1 MAKILKNIVIAI
13 IFANLVPA
21 FAQNNVKITGKVI
34 DDNTREPIIGAGITV
49 VNTKTGAITDVSGFF
64 TLSVNALP
72 ATISV
77 NYLGYK
83 RQEIDV
89 YEVSEPLEIVLSEDR
104 NILNEVVVTGYT
116 SQRRKEISGAISSIK
131 ISESIAGQPDPDITK
146 LLQGK
151 VSGVNVL
158 SSNGTPGGGISFI
171 VRGNN
176 SINGSVEPLYV
187 VDGVFLNPVRAVSN
201 IGGTLGSNPLA
212 DLNPADIE
220 EISILKDANATA
232 IYGAQGS
239 NGVVIITTK
248 RGKINTQSK
257 VSFTV
262 SHGWADSPNKFEL
275 TNGPE
280 TGMLLNE
287 AWANTASDLKQTLP
301 EWLDRNKPQGYNLI
315 YPYKTV
321 DASGKEVID
330 YTRPGYDIL
339 PTYDKVKDIF
349 QTAQLSDYQVAIQ
362 GGNATSTHYI
372 GLGYTDQETVVKPTT
387 FNRFSLR
394 VNYDNKITSKLKI
407 GTNFNLGRTLRGK
420 VYSNDSAAGGVINAA
435 IFPRSYLPNYNE
447 DGSYAK
453 HGTFESQLALVEH
466 IDNQYATWRST
477 INLFGEYAFL
487 PELKFRSS
495 WNLDYIFNT
504 VNSFSDFALSTS
516 GSARANNL
524 LDLLYTAEQL
534 LTYAKELGP
543 EKRHHLSVFLG
554 NTVNV
559 RKNAS
564 VEASASSYVTD
575 IVREVNAGGTS
586 SGSATSSE
594 SRLLSYFGKATY
606 TLDNKYTLDFSFRA
620 DGSSRVGKH
629 WGYFPAAGAT
639 WNAGQESFISD
650 KKIFDALKFR
660 GSFGYS
666 GNQNGINDYASL
678 GLWSVGSSY
687 LGASGLTP
695 SRLANP
701 NLTWESTRQIDLG
714 TEFSIL
720 NNRLNINLDV
730 YHKYTYNMLLNLPIP
745 SRSGFSTITDNFG
758 EISNRGIE
766 FDLESVNISK
776 KTFKWTTNFNISAN
790 RNRVE
795 KLSGDILRGA
805 SGRNTSILR
814 EGYPVNSYYL
824 YKQLYVDPQTGN
836 AVYDDVNDDNEIT
849 IADRQIVAKAA
860 PDFTGGITN
869 NLTYKNW
876 DFTAFFYFSEGNNI
890 LNMRDFFLVHGGT
903 QSNIGYVKHQLDRWQ
918 NSGDITD
925 IPRQTLY
932 NGNPQLN
939 GDQPGSGANN
949 YRGNVA
955 NLSSRYV
962 EDASYI
968 RLKNIA
974 LGYTLPKAWVSRWK
988 IDRVKATVAASNV
1001 WTCTKYTGLDP
1012 EVSAQSAD
1020 QNTAGYDWATVP
1032 QPRTIQLILNATF

>member
-1 MAKILKNIVIAI
+1 MAKIIKIIVILTI
-13 IFANLVPA
+13 SVHFLPLS
-21 FAQNNVKITGKVI
+21 AQNTTIAGKVT
-34 DDNTREPIIGAGITV
+34 DESTQEPVIGAGIKLIGTKSGTV
-49 VNTKTGAITDVSGFF
+49 TDVDGSF
-64 TLSVNALP
+64 TLTVNSLP

-77 NYLGYK
+77 EYLGYK

-89 YEVSEPLEIVLSEDR
+89 YDASEPLEIVLSESR
-104 NILNEVVVTGYT
+104 NILNEIVITGYT
-116 SQRRKEISGAISSIK
+116 SQRRNEISGAISSIK
-131 ISESIAGQPDPDITK
+131 ISESIANQPEPDIAK

-151 VSGVNVL
+151 VSGVSVL
-158 SSNGTPGGGISFI
+158 SSNGTPGGGVSFI
-171 VRGNN
+171 IRGNN

-187 VDGVFLNPVRAVSN
+187 VDGVFLNPVRAVGA
-201 IGGTLGSNPLA
+201 IGGTLGADPTA

-248 RGKINTQSK
+248 RGKTNTKSK
-257 VSFTV
+257 VNFTV
-262 SHGWADSPNKFEL
+262 SHGWADSPNKFQL
-275 TNGPE
+275 TDGPE
-280 TGMLLNE
+280 TGLLLNE
-287 AWANTASDLKQTLP
+287 AWTNTASDLGQTLP
-301 EWLDRNKPQGYNLI
+301 EWIDRNKPQGYNLV
-315 YPYKTV
+315 YPYKTTN
-321 DASGKEVID
+321 ANGNEVRD

-349 QTAQLSDYQVAIQ
+349 QTAQLSDYQVSIQ
-362 GGNATSTHYI
+362 GGNAFSTHYI
-372 GLGYTDQETVVKPTT
+372 GLGYTNQETVVKPTT
-387 FNRFSLR
+387 FERFSLR
-394 VNYDNKITSKLKI
+394 VNYDNNITSKLKL
-407 GTNFNLGRTLRGK
+407 GTNFNLGRTLRKK
-420 VYSNDSAAGGVINAA
+420 VYSNDSAAGGLINAA

-453 HGTFESQLALVEH
+453 HGTFNSQLALIEH
-466 IDNQYATWRST
+466 VDNQYATWRST
-477 INLFGEYAFL
+477 INLFGEYSFL

-504 VNSFSDFALSTS
+504 VNSFNDFALSTS
-516 GSARANNL
+516 GSASANNS

-534 LTYAKELGP
+534 LTYAKEF
-543 EKRHHLSVFLG
+543 KQRHSLSVFLG

-559 RKNAS
+559 RKNAY
-564 VEASASSYVTD
+564 VSANGSNYVTD
-575 IVREVNAGGTS
+575 IVREVSAGGTS
-586 SGSATSSE
+586 SGSASSSE

-606 TLDNKYTLDFSFRA
+606 TLDKKYTLDFSFRA

-629 WGYFPAAGAT
+629 WGYFPAVGVT
-639 WNAGQESFISD
+639 WNAGQENFVAG

-666 GNQNGINDYASL
+666 GNQNGISDYASL
-678 GLWSVGSSY
+678 GLWSVNSSY
-687 LGASGLTP
+687 SGVSGLAP

-714 TEFSIL
+714 TEFSVL
-720 NNRLNINLDV
+720 NNRLSINLDV
-730 YHKYTYNMLLNLPIP
+730 YHKYTYNMLLDLPIP

-758 EISNRGIE
+758 EISNKGIE
-766 FDLESVNISK
+766 FDLKSVNIQK
-776 KTFKWTTNFNISAN
+776 KTFKWTTDFNISAN

-795 KLSGDILRGA
+795 KLSGDILRGT

-836 AVYDDVNDDNEIT
+836 AVYEDVNNDNEIT
-849 IADRQIVAKAA
+849 IADRQIVAKAS

-869 NLTYKNW
+869 NLSYKNW
-876 DFTAFFYFSEGNNI
+876 DFTAFFYFSGGNKI
-890 LNMRDFFLVHGGT
+890 LNMRDFFLIHGGT

-918 NSGDITD
+918 KPGDITD

-932 NGNPQLN
+932 NANPQLN

-974 LGYTLPKAWVSRWK
+974 LSYTFPKAWIARLK
-988 IDRVKATVAASNV
+988 IDRVKATFAASNV
-1001 WTCTKYTGLDP
+1001 WTLTKYTGLDP

-1032 QPRTIQLILNATF
+1032 QPRTIQLILNVTL

>member
-1 MAKILKNIVIAI
+1 MAKIIQNIVILAMI
-13 IFANLVPA
+13 VHFLPLS
-21 FAQNNVKITGKVI
+21 AQNNVTITGKVT
-34 DDNTREPIIGAGITV
+34 DKDTQEPLVGASIKLIG
-49 VNTKTGAITDVSGFF
+49 TKSGSVTSIEGAF
-64 TLSVNALP
+64 TLSVKELP
-72 ATISV
+72 ATIV
-77 NYLGYK
+77 VEYLGYK
-83 RQEIDV
+83 QQEIDV
-89 YEVSEPLEIVLSEDR
+89 YEASETLEIALSENQ
-104 NILNEVVVTGYT
+104 NILNQVVVTGYT
-116 SQRRKEISGAISSIK
+116 SQRRNEISGAISSIK
-131 ISESIAGQPDPDITK
+131 ISEVIANQPEPDISK

-158 SSNGTPGGGISFI
+158 SANGTPGGGLSFI
-171 VRGNN
+171 IRGNN

-187 VDGVFLNPVRAVSN
+187 VDGVFLNPVRAVNN

-248 RGKINTQSK
+248 RGKANTKSK
-257 VSFTV
+257 VNFTA
-262 SHGWADSPNKFEL
+262 SHGWADSPNKFQL

-287 AWANTASDLKQTLP
+287 AWANTANDVGLSLP
-301 EWLDRNKPQGYNLI
+301 EWLERNKPQGYNLI

-321 DASGKEVID
+321 NAGGVEVPD
-330 YTRPGYDIL
+330 YTRPGYSIL
-339 PTYDKVKDIF
+339 PTYDKAKDIF
-349 QTAQLSDYQVAIQ
+349 QTAQLSDYQLSIQ
-362 GGNATSTHYI
+362 GGNASSTHYI
-372 GLGYTDQETVVKPTT
+372 GLGYSNHETVVKPST
-387 FNRFSLR
+387 FERFSLR
-394 VNYDNKITSKLKI
+394 VNYDNNISSKLKL
-407 GTNFNLGRTLRGK
+407 GTNFNLGRTVRKK
-420 VYSNDSAAGGVINAA
+420 VYANDSAAGGVINAA
-435 IFPRSYLPNYNE
+435 IFPRSYLPDYNE
-447 DGSYAK
+447 DGTYAK
-453 HGTFESQLALVEH
+453 HGTFNNHFALIEH
-466 IDNQYATWRST
+466 IDNQYTTWRST
-477 INLFGEYAFL
+477 VNLFGEYAFL
-487 PELKFRSS
+487 PGLKFRSS

-504 VNSFSDFALSTS
+504 VNSFNDFALSTS
-516 GSARANNL
+516 GSATANNS

-534 LTYAKELGP
+534 LTYVKEFGQ
-543 EKRHHLSVFLG
+543 RHNLSVFLG

-559 RKNAS
+559 RKNS
-564 VEASASSYVTD
+564 YVNTSGSNYVTD
-575 IVREVNAGGTS
+575 IVREVSAGGTS
-586 SGSATSSE
+586 SGSASGSE

-606 TLDNKYTLDFSFRA
+606 TLDQKYTLDFSFRA

-629 WGYFPAAGAT
+629 WGYFPALGIT
-639 WNAGQESFISD
+639 WNAGQENFIRNG
-650 KKIFDALKFR
+650 KFFDALKFR

-666 GNQNGINDYASL
+666 GNQNGISDYASL
-678 GLWSVGSSY
+678 GLWSVNSSY
-687 LGASGLTP
+687 LGASGLAP

-701 NLTWESTRQIDLG
+701 NLTWESTRQLDLG

-720 NNRLNINLDV
+720 DNRLNINFDV
-730 YHKYTYNMLLNLPIP
+730 YYKYTYNMLLDLPVP
-745 SRSGFSTITDNFG
+745 SRSGFSTMTDNFG

-766 FDLESVNISK
+766 FDLESVNIQK
-776 KTFKWTTNFNISAN
+776 KVFRWTTNFNISAN

-795 KLSGDILRGA
+795 KLPGDILRGI

-824 YKQLYVDPQTGN
+824 YKQLYVHPQTGN
-836 AVYDDVNDDNEIT
+836 AVYDDVNKDDEIT
-849 IADRQIVAKAA
+849 IADRQVVAKAA

-869 NLTYKNW
+869 NLSYKNW
-876 DFTAFFYFSEGNNI
+876 DFTAFFYFSQGNNI

-903 QSNIGYVKHQLDRWQ
+903 QSNIGYVTHQLDRWH
-918 NSGDITD
+918 NAGDITNV
-925 IPRQTLY
+925 PRQTLY
-932 NGNPQLN
+932 AANPQLN

-974 LGYTLPKAWVSRWK
+974 LSYTLPKTWISKLK

-1001 WTCTKYTGLDP
+1001 WTLTKYTGLDP

-1032 QPRTIQLILNATF
+1032 QPRTVQFILNITL

>member
-1 MAKILKNIVIAI
+1 MAKIIKIIVILTI
-13 IFANLVPA
+13 SIRFLSVS
-21 FAQNNVKITGKVI
+21 AQNNVTITGKVI
-34 DDNTREPIIGAGITV
+34 DGNTQEPVIGAGVRLIGTKSGTV
-49 VNTKTGAITDVSGFF
+49 TGVDGSFILPVHSIPA
-64 TLSVNALP
+64 TLS
-72 ATISV
+72 IE
-77 NYLGYK
+77 YLGYK

-89 YEVSEPLEIVLSEDR
+89 YDASEVLEIALNEDR
-104 NILNEVVVTGYT
+104 NILNEVIITGYT
-116 SQRRKEISGAISSIK
+116 SQRRNEISGAISSIK
-131 ISESIAGQPDPDITK
+131 ISEAIANQPEPDIAK

-158 SSNGTPGGGISFI
+158 SSNGTPGGGVSFI
-171 VRGNN
+171 IRGNN

-187 VDGVFLNPVRAVSN
+187 VDGVFLNPVRAVGA
-201 IGGTLGSNPLA
+201 IGGTLGADPLA
-212 DLNPADIE
+212 DVNPADIE

-248 RGKINTQSK
+248 RGKINTKSK
-257 VSFTV
+257 VNFTI
-262 SHGWADSPNKFEL
+262 SHGWADSPNKFQL

-287 AWANTASDLKQTLP
+287 AWANTASDLGQTLP
-301 EWLDRNKPQGYNLI
+301 EWLDRNKPQGYNLV

-321 DASGKEVID
+321 NANGQETID

-339 PTYDKVKDIF
+339 PTYDKVRDIF
-349 QTAQLSDYQVAIQ
+349 QTAQLSDYQVSIQ
-362 GGNATSTHYI
+362 GGNASSTHYI
-372 GLGYTDQETVVKPTT
+372 GLGYTNQETVVKPTT
-387 FNRFSLR
+387 FERFSLR
-394 VNYDNKITSKLKI
+394 VNYDNNITSQLKV
-407 GTNFNLGRTLRGK
+407 GTNFNLGRTVREK
-420 VYSNDSAAGGVINAA
+420 VYSNDSAAGGLINAA

-453 HGTFESQLALVEH
+453 HGTFNSQLALIEH

-477 INLFGEYAFL
+477 MNLFAEYAFL

-504 VNSFSDFALSTS
+504 VNSFNDFALSTS
-516 GSARANNL
+516 GSASANNSL
-524 LDLLYTAEQL
+524 NLLYTAEQL
-534 LTYAKELGP
+534 LTYAKIFGQ
-543 EKRHHLSVFLG
+543 RHNLSVFLG
-554 NTVNV
+554 NTVNI
-559 RKNAS
+559 KKNTSINAS
-564 VEASASSYVTD
+564 GSNYVTD

-586 SGSATSSE
+586 SGSASSSE

-606 TLDNKYTLDFSFRA
+606 TLDGKYTLDFSFRA

-629 WGYFPAAGAT
+629 WGYFPAVGIT
-639 WNAGQESFISD
+639 WNAGQERLIRNR
-650 KKIFDALKFR
+650 KIFDALKFR

-666 GNQNGINDYASL
+666 GNQNGISDYASL
-678 GLWSVGSSY
+678 GLWSVNSSY
-687 LGASGLTP
+687 LGVSGLAP

-714 TEFSIL
+714 AEFSIL
-720 NNRLNINLDV
+720 DNRLNINLDV
-730 YHKYTYNMLLNLPIP
+730 YHKYTYNMLLDLPIP

-766 FDLESVNISK
+766 FDLESVNIQK
-776 KTFKWTTNFNISAN
+776 KVFRWTTNFNISAN

-795 KLSGDILRGA
+795 KLSGDILRGI

-836 AVYDDVNDDNEIT
+836 AVYDDVNNDDEIT
-849 IADRQIVAKAA
+849 IADRQIVAKAS
-860 PDFTGGITN
+860 PNFTGGITN
-869 NLTYKNW
+869 NLSYKNW

-890 LNMRDFFLVHGGT
+890 LNMRDFFLIHGGT

-918 NSGDITD
+918 KTGDKTD

-932 NGNPQLN
+932 NANPQLN

-974 LGYTLPKAWVSRWK
+974 LSYTFPKAWTSRLK

-1001 WTCTKYTGLDP
+1001 WTLTKYTGLDP

-1032 QPRTIQLILNATF
+1032 QPRTIQFILNVTL

>member
-1 MAKILKNIVIAI
+1 MVILTH
-13 IFANLVPA
+13 FSPLS
-21 FAQNNVKITGKVI
+21 AQNITISGKVT
-34 DDNTREPIIGAGITV
+34 DKNTQEALIGSSIRLIGTKSGTV
-49 VNTKTGAITDVSGFF
+49 TNIEGAF
-64 TLSVNALP
+64 TLSVTSLP
-72 ATISV
+72 ATIV
-77 NYLGYK
+77 VEYLGYK
-83 RQEIDV
+83 QQEIDV
-89 YEVSEPLEIVLSEDR
+89 YDASEALEIALSENH
-104 NILNEVVVTGYT
+104 NILSQVVVTGYT
-116 SQRRKEISGAISSIK
+116 SQRRNEISGAISSIK
-131 ISESIAGQPDPDITK
+131 ISEFIANQPEPDISK

-158 SSNGTPGGGISFI
+158 SSNGTPGGGVSFI
-171 VRGNN
+171 IRGNN
-176 SINGSVEPLYV
+176 SIKGSVEPLYV
-187 VDGVFLNPVRAVSN
+187 VDGVFLNPVQTVGN

-248 RGKINTQSK
+248 RGKANTKSK
-257 VSFTV
+257 VSFTA
-262 SHGWADSPNKFEL
+262 SHGWADSPTKFRL
-275 TNGPE
+275 TDGPE

-287 AWANTASDLKQTLP
+287 AWANTANDLGQTLP
-301 EWLDRNKPQGYNLI
+301 EWLERNKPQGHNLV

-321 DASGKEVID
+321 NAEGQQVTD
-330 YTRPGYDIL
+330 YNRPGYTAL

-349 QTAQLSDYQVAIQ
+349 QTAQLSDYQISVQ
-362 GGNATSTHYI
+362 GGSATSTHYI
-372 GLGYTDQETVVKPTT
+372 GLGYSNHETVVKPTT
-387 FNRFSLR
+387 FERFSLR
-394 VNYDNKITSKLKI
+394 VNYDNNITSKVKL
-407 GTNFNLGRTLRGK
+407 GTNFNLGRTVRKK
-420 VYSNDSAAGGVINAA
+420 VYANDSAAGGVINAA
-435 IFPRSYLPNYNE
+435 IFPRSFLPDYNE
-447 DGSYAK
+447 DGTYAK
-453 HGTFESQLALVEH
+453 HGTFNNHIALIEH

-504 VNSFSDFALSTS
+504 LNSFSDFALSTT
-516 GSARANNL
+516 GSATANNS

-534 LTYAKELGP
+534 LTYAKEFGQ
-543 EKRHHLSVFLG
+543 RHNLSVFLG

-559 RKNAS
+559 RKNS
-564 VEASASSYVTD
+564 YTNLSGSNYVTD
-575 IVREVNAGGTS
+575 LVRDIRAAGST
-586 SGSATSSE
+586 SGSSSSSE

-606 TLDNKYTLDFSFRA
+606 TLDQKYTLDFSFRA

-629 WGYFPAAGAT
+629 WGYFPSVGLT
-639 WNAGQESFISD
+639 WNAGQENFLRNG
-650 KKIFDALKFR
+650 KIFDALKFR

-666 GNQNGINDYASL
+666 GNQNGISDYAYL
-678 GLWSVGSSY
+678 GLWELTSSY
-687 LGASGLTP
+687 LSASGLTP

-701 NLTWESTRQIDLG
+701 NLTWESTRQLDLG
-714 TEFSIL
+714 TEFSVL
-720 NNRLNINLDV
+720 DNKLNINIDV
-730 YHKYTYNMLLNLPIP
+730 YHKYTYNMLLDVPVP
-745 SRSGFSTITDNFG
+745 SRSGFSIITDNYG

-766 FDLESVNISK
+766 FDLESVNIQK
-776 KTFKWTTNFNISAN
+776 KTFRWTTNFNISAN

-795 KLSGDILRGA
+795 KLPADILRGA

-836 AVYDDVNDDNEIT
+836 AVYEDVNRDNEIT
-849 IADRQIVAKAA
+849 IADRQVVAKAA
-860 PDFTGGITN
+860 PDFTGGVTN

-876 DFTAFFYFSEGNNI
+876 DFTVFFYFSKGNNI

-903 QSNIGYVKHQLDRWQ
+903 QSNIGYVEHQLDRWH
-918 NSGDITD
+918 NVGDITNV
-925 IPRQTLY
+925 PRQTLY
-932 NGNPQLN
+932 TANPQLN
-939 GDQPGSGANN
+939 GDKPGSGANN

-974 LGYTLPKAWVSRWK
+974 LSYSLPKKWVSKLK
-988 IDRVKATVAASNV
+988 IDRIKATVAASNI
-1001 WTCTKYTGLDP
+1001 WTLTKYTGLDP

-1032 QPRTIQLILNATF
+1032 QPRTIQFILNITL